1 MTQGGRSEYLPAFR
15 WQTTTVLAS
24 FLLAMI
30 RYPDIHK
37 KAQEEVDRVV
47 GRQRLPDL
55 DDRLSL
61 PYVEC
66 ILKEIYR

>member
-1 MTQGGRSEYLPAFR
+1 M
-15 WQTTTVLAS
+15 LAS